1 MFALEI
7 VLLELSVA
15 SASQPFELRFANG
28 KGQKERARILARLY
42 A

>member
-7 VLLELSVA
+7 ALLELSVA

-28 KGQKERARILARLY
+28 KGAKRKSEDSC
-42 A
+42 